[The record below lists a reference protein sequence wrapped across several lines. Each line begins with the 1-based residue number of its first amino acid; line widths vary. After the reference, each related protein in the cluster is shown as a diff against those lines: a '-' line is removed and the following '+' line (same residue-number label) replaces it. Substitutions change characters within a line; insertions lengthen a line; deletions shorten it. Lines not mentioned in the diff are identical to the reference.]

1 MKNLRLLSTVALSA
15 ACAMAMA
22 NDYLTDEVF
31 GEPMVEIDG
40 NTVIYSYPDAEDGIY
55 DLFMDASLWRNQ
67 SKAINYCAADGSV
80 IESSKIGAW
89 DNNIN
94 FTSTLDFSAGQY
106 LYFTEGIFQI
116 DVYDEEYE
124 VIEKYYSPAYT
135 YREEGQPVSISNIAE
150 REQGTI
156 YNIQGMRMNQLTEG
170 INVVNGRKVI
180 VK

>member
-40 NTVIYSYPDAEDGIY
+40 NTVTYSYPDAEDGIY
-55 DLFMDASLWRNQ
+55 DLFEDANMWRNQ
-67 SKAINYCAADGSV
+67 SKEINYCAADGTV
-80 IESSKIGAW
+80 IETSHIGAW
-89 DNNIN
+89 DNSVS
-94 FTSTLDFSAGQY
+94 FTSTLDFTAGQY
-106 LYFTEGIFQI
+106 LYFTEGVFQI
-116 DVYDEEYE
+116 DVFDEEGETY
-124 VIEKYYSPAYT
+124 EKYYSPAYT